1 MKWDLLNKSS
11 VVSRK
16 SLINILLKNRGIKT
30 EKAKKEFISP
40 IDPMKIKLSQLG
52 IAEKDLNEVVNRIDQ
67 ARSNKEFVI
76 IYGDYD
82 ADGITASAVA
92 WETLRD
98 AGVDVFPFVPDRFE
112 DGYGIK
118 AKSVLSLKS
127 RYPKLKLIITVD
139 NGIVAYEGVKEA
151 KKLGIDVV
159 IIDHHQKGEKLP
171 DTNFVI
177 HSTEVCGSA
186 LAWFV
191 SREIYKRLVKGNYES
206 KIREKLQLSAIGTVA
221 DQLPLLGINR
231 SVVKYGLTELND
243 TKRPGLLA
251 LFKEAGI
258 TEAGPYEIGFVIAPR
273 INSMGRLK
281 HGLESLRLL
290 CTKDKVRGIQLA
302 EVIGKVNLE
311 RQKVVDSVV
320 EHALSITENKS
331 AKIIVLADEKYH
343 EGVIGLA
350 AARLVEKYYRPAIV
364 ISKSKDVSKA
374 SARSIP
380 GFNIIETIRKLQ
392 EYYLEGGGHPM
403 AAGFS
408 INTGNIDIFRKKI
421 NLLAQKL
428 LTDDLL
434 QKNLKVD
441 CRLSFSAVNYDLLK
455 EISLFEPTGVG
466 NKEPVFFSEKVQ
478 LLDVKFVG
486 KDKRHLKLKL
496 KQGEHVFD
504 SIYFG
509 GGEIYSNLA
518 PQMKVDV
525 AYSIEDNSWN
535 GYRNIQLKLKDLH
548 FS

>member
-11 VVSRK
+11 AVSRK

-30 EKAKKEFISP
+30 EKAKKEFINP

-52 IAEKDLNEVVNRIDQ
+52 IAEKDLDEVVNRIDQ

-92 WETLRD
+92 WETLHD

-151 KKLGIDVV
+151 KKLGIDVIV
-159 IIDHHQKGEKLP
+159 IDHHQKGEKLP

-186 LAWFV
+186 LVWFV

-273 INSMGRLK
+273 INSMGRLR

-408 INTGNIDIFRKKI
+408 INTGNIDIFREKI

-441 CRLSFSAVNYDLLK
+441 CRLSFSAINYDLLK

-518 PQMKVDV
+518 PQMKIDV